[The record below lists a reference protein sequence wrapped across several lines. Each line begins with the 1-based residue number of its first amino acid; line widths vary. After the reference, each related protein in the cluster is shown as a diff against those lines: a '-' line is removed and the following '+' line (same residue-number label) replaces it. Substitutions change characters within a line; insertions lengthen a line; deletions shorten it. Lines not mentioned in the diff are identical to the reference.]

1 MIRMSGLIKL
11 FVTMNLVAACL
22 VTTPRDAVSQGRRL
36 IHDTE
41 IETTIR
47 TFATPLF
54 TAAGISPDAIRI
66 HIIQD
71 DTLNAFVAGGQNLF
85 LHTGFLMRTENPLQ
99 MIGVMAHETGH
110 IAGGHLARTSDA
122 IRNASNAAL
131 LGLVLG
137 AVTAVAT
144 GRGDAAVAVFQGATS
159 LSRSSLLEY
168 SRSQES
174 AADHAGLRYL
184 DATGQSSRGLVEF
197 LGMLSGE
204 ELLVRARRSPY
215 VNTHPL
221 TQDRIAFV
229 ENHLANTKYA
239 DVQPPPRFVE
249 MHARMVA
256 KLTGFIRTPARTFR
270 KYPDED
276 TSVAARYAR
285 VIATFKEPAPDRAL
299 TLLDTLLR
307 DFPEDGYFWELRGQI
322 LFESG
327 RPEKARVAYRKALTL
342 LTDAPLIEGNLARVE
357 LAINT
362 PSSNQAAL
370 KLLGRTIRAL
380 PDSAFAW
387 HQLAI
392 AQGRTGD
399 LAMAALSLAEEA
411 LLRNRTKDAALQAKR
426 AQQKLKRGSPGWQRA
441 VDIEQLAKRRL
452 RER

>member
-1 MIRMSGLIKL
+1 MA
-11 FVTMNLVAACL
+11 NLVAACL
-22 VTTPRDAVSQGRRL
+22 LATPRDAVSQGRRL

-54 TAAGISPDAIRI
+54 TAAGISPDAVRI
-66 HIIQD
+66 HIIED

-99 MIGVMAHETGH
+99 MIGVIAHETGH

-122 IRNASNAAL
+122 IRNASNTAL

-144 GRGDAAVAVFQGATS
+144 GRGDAAIAVYQGTAS
-159 LSRSSLLEY
+159 VNQLSLLEY

-184 DATGQSSRGLVEF
+184 DATGQSASGLVEF
-197 LGMLSGE
+197 LDVLSGE
-204 ELLVRARRSPY
+204 ELLVAERRSPY

-229 ENHLANTKYA
+229 KNHLANSKFA
-239 DVQPPPRFVE
+239 DIEPPPDYVE
-249 MHARMVA
+249 RHARMVA
-256 KLTGFIRTPARTFR
+256 KLHGFIRAPARTFR
-270 KYPDED
+270 RYPETD

-299 TLLDTLLR
+299 ELLDGLLR
-307 DFPEDGYFWELRGQI
+307 EFPEDGYFWELKGQI
-322 LFESG
+322 LFESA
-327 RPEKARVAYRKALTL
+327 RPEASRVAYQKALSL
-342 LTDAPLIEGNLARVE
+342 LTDAPLIDGNLARVE

-362 PSSNQAAL
+362 PKSNASAL
-370 KLLGRTIRAL
+370 KLLGRTVRAM
-380 PDSAFAW
+380 PNSAFAW

-392 AQGRTGD
+392 AQGRTGALD
-399 LAMAALSLAEEA
+399 MAALSLAEEA
-411 LLRNRTKDAALQAKR
+411 LLRNRAKDAALQAKR
-426 AQQKLKRGSPGWQRA
+426 AQHKLKRGSPGWQRA

-452 RER
+452 KER